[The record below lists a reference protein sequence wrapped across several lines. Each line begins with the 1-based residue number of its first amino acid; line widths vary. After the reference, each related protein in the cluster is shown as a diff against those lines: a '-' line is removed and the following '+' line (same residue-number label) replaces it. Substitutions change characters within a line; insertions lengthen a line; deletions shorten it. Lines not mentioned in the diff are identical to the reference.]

1 MKTYLKFLSRN
12 KLYTAIEFVG
22 LSVALAFVIISFCYV
37 VQQYT
42 VTRENPDRERIYAV
56 GESESFLNCYGMKE
70 VIDGKLPEVETVSHF
85 HLMQDQLIN
94 VGEQNFVGK
103 MLVCDVDFFS
113 IFPVVFKEGSP
124 EMLSER
130 NAAFISEKLAKKLN
144 EASAER
150 PLIIQDDTLHIVGVI
165 ADKGSSLLPEFD
177 VMLSF
182 EYGQSRSIKNNRE
195 NPYNYWANICTFIKV
210 RPDVDQEELASKLQ
224 ALCDVQFE
232 NSPSWDGLMMVRFDE
247 LYYASVYTSL
257 NKGDRSMLRTM
268 IIIGLLLL
276 ISALLNYINLNV
288 ALVGKRAKE
297 MASRRLLGAQK
308 SDIVWKFLG
317 EAFVFTLFSFVV
329 GLAIAHAIVPT
340 VNRLLQS
347 DVTITISF
355 ALPYLVAYLL
365 MVIVVSL
372 LAGILPAAIISKAQ
386 PIDVVRGTFRFRNR
400 TVLSKVFIVVQNVI
414 AILLIALV
422 LTMELQMHHM
432 ENRSTGLN
440 VENLFFFGSDLDHTA
455 EKEALVEE
463 LRALPCVKD
472 LASADA
478 VPGVRSMTLGLKK
491 LHDPEK
497 MAAVPL
503 LSCDTAAFRMLG
515 FEVKERF
522 LDADARSFW
531 ITETTAAGM
540 TGLPY
545 GENNFDSIVMWQKH
559 CIGMPVCGVL
569 ADFSMQDALHV
580 TDEDYVI
587 VFGNGGWNP
596 DSHLLIDVV
605 GDHREAKRAIDAV
618 YKKHCEKVFGAYLEP
633 DYNDFVENVI
643 AKQYDKQRRQMRLI
657 ELIMAISVV
666 LSLLGLVAM
675 STHFASER
683 EKTIA
688 IRKVFG
694 GTMQSEIRRNL
705 KEYIIMILIANAIAI
720 PVAVWLCKRYLEDFA
735 YRIDLHPWIFVVTVV
750 LSFVIAIGSVL
761 WQIVSVARVNPVTAL
776 KKE

>member
-37 VQQYT
+37 VQQYA

-56 GESESFLNCYGMKE
+56 GDKKDFLNCYGMKE

-85 HLMQDQLIN
+85 HLIQDQLIH
-94 VGEQNFVGK
+94 VGEQNFVGN

-165 ADKGSSLLPEFD
+165 ADKGSSLLPDFD
-177 VMLSF
+177 VMF
-182 EYGQSRSIKNNRE
+182 NYEHGQSYAIQSYRE
-195 NPYNYWANICTFIKV
+195 NPFNHWANLGTFIKV
-210 RPDVDQEELASKLQ
+210 RSDVDQEELSSKLQ

-347 DVTITISF
+347 DVAITISF

-432 ENRSTGLN
+432 EDRSTGLN
-440 VENLFFFGSDLDHTA
+440 VENLFFLGSDLDYTA

-472 LASADA
+472 LASAHA

-497 MAAVPL
+497 TAMVPI

-531 ITETTAAGM
+531 ITETTAAGV

-559 CIGMPVCGVL
+559 CISMPVCGVL

-657 ELIMAISVV
+657 ELIMAISVI

-694 GTMQSEIRRNL
+694 GTMESEIRRNL
-705 KEYIIMILIANAIAI
+705 KEYVVMILIANAIAI
-720 PVAVWLCKRYLEDFA
+720 PVAVWICKRYLEDFA
-735 YRIDLHPWIFVVTVV
+735 YRIDLHPWIFVVTVA

-761 WQIVSVARVNPVTAL
+761 WQIVSVARVNPVMAL

>member
-1 MKTYLKFLSRN
+1 MSSYSRFLSRN
-12 KLYTAIEFVG
+12 KLYTAIEFIG

-37 VQQYT
+37 VQQYA

-56 GESESFLNCYGMKE
+56 GDKKDFLNCYGMKE

-113 IFPVVFKEGSP
+113 IFPIVFKEGSP

-130 NAAFISEKLAKKLN
+130 NAAFISEKLAERLN
-144 EASAER
+144 EENVNK
-150 PLIIQDDTLHIVGVI
+150 PLIVGSDTLNVAGVI

-177 VMLSF
+177 VMLNY
-182 EYGQSRSIKNNRE
+182 EYVQSPSVKSYRG
-195 NPYNYWANICTFIKV
+195 NPFNHWSHIGTFIKV

-232 NSPSWDGLMMVRFDE
+232 NSPMWDGLMMVRFDE
-247 LYYASVYTSL
+247 LFYASVYTSL

-347 DVTITISF
+347 DVAITISF

-414 AILLIALV
+414 AILLIAIV

-440 VENLFFFGSDLDHTA
+440 VENLFFLGSDLDYTA
-455 EKEALVEE
+455 EKEAFVEE

-478 VPGVRSMTLGLKK
+478 VPGVITMTLGLKK
-491 LHDPEK
+491 LHDSESRT
-497 MAAVPL
+497 MVPM

-522 LDADARSFW
+522 LDADASSFW
-531 ITETTAAGM
+531 ITEATAAGM

-559 CIGMPVCGVL
+559 SIGMPVCGVI

-587 VFGNGGWNP
+587 VLGNGGWDSN
-596 DSHLLIDVV
+596 SHLLIDVV
-605 GDHREAKRAIDAV
+605 GDHREAKYAIDAV

-643 AKQYDKQRRQMRLI
+643 AKQYEKQRRQMRLI
-657 ELIMAISVV
+657 ELIMAISVI

-705 KEYIIMILIANAIAI
+705 KEYIIMILIANVIAI

-735 YRIDLHPWIFVVTVV
+735 YRIDLHPWIFVVTVA

-761 WQIVSVARVNPVTAL
+761 WQIVSVARVNPVMAL

>member
-12 KLYTAIEFVG
+12 KLYTAIEFIG

-37 VQQYT
+37 VQQYA
-42 VTRENPDRERIYAV
+42 VTRENPERKRIYAV
-56 GESESFLNCYGMKE
+56 GDKEQFLNCYGMKE
-70 VIDGKLPEVETVSHF
+70 VFDGKLPEIETVSHF
-85 HLMQDQLIN
+85 HFLQDQLIH
-94 VGEQNFVGK
+94 VGEQNFVGN
-103 MLVCDVDFFS
+103 MFVCDVDFFD
-113 IFPVVFKEGSP
+113 IFPMTFKEGSP
-124 EMLSER
+124 EKLSER
-130 NAAFISEKLAKKLN
+130 NAAFISEKLASRLN
-144 EASAER
+144 DESVNL
-150 PLIIQDDTLHIVGVI
+150 PLIVSDDTLHVVGII
-165 ADKGSSLLPEFD
+165 AGKGSSLLPEFD
-177 VMLSF
+177 VMMNY
-182 EYGQSRSIKNNRE
+182 EHGQSYVIKSYRDNPFNN
-195 NPYNYWANICTFIKV
+195 WANIGTYIKV
-210 RPDVDQEELASKLQ
+210 RPDVDREELAEKLE
-224 ALCDVQFE
+224 ALCDTQFE
-232 NSPSWDGLMMVRFDE
+232 NSPTWEGLEMVRFDE
-247 LYYASVYTSL
+247 LFFTSVYTSL

-347 DVTITISF
+347 DVAITISF

-432 ENRSTGLN
+432 EDRSTGLN
-440 VENLFFFGSDLDHTA
+440 VENLFFLGSDLDYTA

-497 MAAVPL
+497 TAMVPI

-559 CIGMPVCGVL
+559 CIAMPVCGVL

-587 VFGNGGWNP
+587 VFGNGGWKPN
-596 DSHLLIDVV
+596 SHLLIDVV
-605 GDHREAKRAIDAV
+605 GDHREAKHAIDAV

-633 DYNDFVENVI
+633 DFNDFVENVI

-657 ELIMAISVV
+657 ELIMAISVI

-705 KEYIIMILIANAIAI
+705 KEYIIMILIANVIAI

-761 WQIVSVARVNPVTAL
+761 WQIVSVARVNPVWAL

>member
-1 MKTYLKFLSRN
+1 MKSYLKFLSRN
-12 KLYTAIEFVG
+12 KLYTAIEFIG
-22 LSVALAFVIISFCYV
+22 LSVAFAFVIISFCYV
-37 VQQYT
+37 VQQYA

-56 GESESFLNCYGMKE
+56 GDKKDFLNCYGMKE

-472 LASADA
+472 LASANA

-497 MAAVPL
+497 AAMVPL

-545 GENNFDSIVMWQKH
+545 GENNFDSIVMWQKR
-559 CIGMPVCGVL
+559 CMGMPVCGVL

-587 VFGNGGWNP
+587 VFGNGGWKP
-596 DSHLLIDVV
+596 DSHLLIDIV
-605 GDHREAKRAIDAV
+605 GDHREAKHAIDAV

-694 GTMQSEIRRNL
+694 GTMQSEIHRNL
-705 KEYIIMILIANAIAI
+705 KEYIIMILIANVIAI

-761 WQIVSVARVNPVTAL
+761 WQIVSVARVNPVRAL

>member
-12 KLYTAIEFVG
+12 KLYTAIEFIG

-37 VQQYT
+37 VQQYA

-56 GESESFLNCYGMKE
+56 GDKEQFLNCYGMKE

-85 HLMQDQLIN
+85 HFLQDQLIH
-94 VGEQNFVGK
+94 VGEQNFVGN
-103 MLVCDVDFFS
+103 MFVCDVDFFD
-113 IFPVVFKEGSP
+113 IFPVMFKEGSP

-130 NAAFISEKLAKKLN
+130 NVAFISEKLATQLN
-144 EASAER
+144 DESVNL
-150 PLIIQDDTLHIVGVI
+150 PLIVKDDTLHVVGII
-165 ADKGSSLLPEFD
+165 AEKGSSLLPEFD
-177 VMLSF
+177 VMINY
-182 EYGQSRSIKNNRE
+182 EHAQSYVIKSYRD
-195 NPYNYWANICTFIKV
+195 NPFHNWANIGTYIKV
-210 RPDVDQEELASKLQ
+210 RPDVDREELTEKLE
-224 ALCDVQFE
+224 ALCDMQFE
-232 NSPSWDGLMMVRFDE
+232 NSPTWQGLMMIRFDE
-247 LYYASVYTSL
+247 LFFTPAYTSL

-297 MASRRLLGAQK
+297 MASRRLVGAQK
-308 SDIVWKFLG
+308 SDIVLKFLG

-329 GLAIAHAIVPT
+329 GLVIAHALTPT

-347 DVTITISF
+347 DVAISIPF
-355 ALPYLVAYLL
+355 SLPYLIAYLL

-414 AILLIALV
+414 AIVLIALV

-432 ENRSTGLN
+432 DNRSIGLN
-440 VENLFFFGSDLDHTA
+440 VENLFFLGSDLDHTT
-455 EKEALVEE
+455 EKEAFVEE
-463 LRALPCVKD
+463 LRSLPCVKD

-478 VPGVRSMTLGLKK
+478 VPGVRSMQLGLKK
-491 LHDPEK
+491 LHDTEK
-497 MAAVPL
+497 SVMIPL
-503 LSCDTAAFRMLG
+503 LTCDTVAFRMLG

-522 LDADARSFW
+522 LDASVLGFW
-531 ITETTAAGM
+531 ISETTAAGM

-545 GENNFDSIVMWQKH
+545 GDNNFDTITMWQKQ
-559 CIGMPVCGVL
+559 CIAMPVCGVI

-580 TDEDYVI
+580 TDEDYVMVI
-587 VFGNGGWNP
+587 SRGGLKSQ
-596 DSHLLIDVV
+596 SHLLIDVV
-605 GDHREAKRAIDAV
+605 GDHREAKRSIDAV
-618 YKKHCEKVFGAYLEP
+618 YKKHCEKVFGTYMEP

-643 AKQYDKQRRQMRLI
+643 AKQYDKHRHQMRLI
-657 ELIMAISVV
+657 ELIMAISVI

-735 YRIDLHPWIFVVTVV
+735 YRIDLHPWIFVVTVA

-761 WQIVSVARVNPVTAL
+761 WQIVSVARVNPVWAL

>member
-37 VQQYT
+37 VQQYA

-56 GESESFLNCYGMKE
+56 GESESFMNCYGMKE
-70 VIDGKLPEVETVSHF
+70 VFDGKLPEVETVTHF
-85 HLMQDQLIN
+85 QLLKDQLIH
-94 VGEQNFVGK
+94 VGEQNFVGNAF
-103 MLVCDVDFFS
+103 VCDVDFFD
-113 IFPVVFKEGSP
+113 IFPVSFREGSP

-130 NAAFISEKLAKKLN
+130 NAAFISEKLAERLN
-144 EASAER
+144 EENVNK
-150 PLIIQDDTLHIVGVI
+150 PLIVGSDTLNIVGVI

-177 VMLSF
+177 VMLDF
-182 EYGQSRSIKNNRE
+182 EYAQSPSIKSYPE
-195 NPYNYWANICTFIKV
+195 NPFNRWTNLGTFIKV
-210 RPDVDQEELASKLQ
+210 RPGVNEEELASKLK

-232 NSPSWDGLMMVRFDE
+232 NSPMFEELMMLRFDE
-247 LYYASVYTSL
+247 LFYASVYTGL

-276 ISALLNYINLNV
+276 VSALLNYINLNV

-308 SDIVWKFLG
+308 SDIIWKFLG

-329 GLAIAHAIVPT
+329 GLAVAHAIVPS

-347 DVTITISF
+347 DVPISIPYSW
-355 ALPYLVAYLL
+355 PYLVGYLL
-365 MVIVVSL
+365 TVAVVSV
-372 LAGILPAAIISKAQ
+372 LAGIMPAAIVAKVQ
-386 PIDVVRGTFRFRNR
+386 PIDVVRGSFRFHNR
-400 TVLSKVFIVVQNVI
+400 RVLSKVFIVVQNVI

-422 LTMELQMHHM
+422 LTMELQMRHM
-432 ENRSTGLN
+432 DNRSVGLN
-440 VENLFFFGSDLDHTA
+440 VENLFFLGSDLDYTE

-478 VPGVRSMTLGLKK
+478 VPGVTSMAFGLKK
-491 LHDPEK
+491 LHGQTA
-497 MAAVPL
+497 MVPL

-531 ITETTAAGM
+531 ITEKTAAGM

-545 GENNFDSIVMWQKH
+545 GENNFDSIVMWQEH
-559 CIGMPVCGVL
+559 SMGNNQVCGVL
-569 ADFSMQDALHV
+569 ADFSMRDALHV
-580 TDEDYVI
+580 TDEDYVM

-596 DSHLLIDVV
+596 NTHLLIDVV
-605 GDHREAKRAIDAV
+605 GDHREAKHAIDAV

-633 DYNDFVENVI
+633 DYNDFVEDVI
-643 AKQYDKQRRQMRLI
+643 AKKYDKQRRQMHLI
-657 ELIMAISVV
+657 ELIMAISVI

-694 GTMQSEIRRNL
+694 GTMQSEIRCNL
-705 KEYIIMILIANAIAI
+705 KEYVIMILIANAIAI
-720 PVAVWLCKRYLEDFA
+720 PVAVWLCRRYLEDFA
-735 YRIDLHPWIFVVTVV
+735 YRIDLHPWIFVVTVA

-761 WQIVSVARVNPVTAL
+761 WQVVSVAKVNPVMAL

>member
-1 MKTYLKFLSRN
+1 MKSYLKFLSRN
-12 KLYTAIEFVG
+12 KLYTAIEFIG

-37 VQQYT
+37 VQQYA
-42 VTRENPDRERIYAV
+42 VTRENPERERIYAV

-85 HLMQDQLIN
+85 HLIQDQLIH
-94 VGEQNFVGK
+94 VGEQYFVGN

-165 ADKGSSLLPEFD
+165 ADKGSSLLPDFD
-177 VMLSF
+177 VMF
-182 EYGQSRSIKNNRE
+182 NYEHGQSYAIQSYRE
-195 NPYNYWANICTFIKV
+195 NPFNHWANLGTFIKV
-210 RPDVDQEELASKLQ
+210 RSDVDQEELSSKLQ

-347 DVTITISF
+347 DVAITISF
-355 ALPYLVAYLL
+355 ALPYLAAYLL

-432 ENRSTGLN
+432 DERSTGLN
-440 VENLFFFGSDLDHTA
+440 VENLFFLGSDLDYTA

-472 LASADA
+472 LASANA

-497 MAAVPL
+497 TAMVPI

-531 ITETTAAGM
+531 ITETTAAGV

-587 VFGNGGWNP
+587 VFGNGGWKP

-657 ELIMAISVV
+657 ELIMAISVI

-735 YRIDLHPWIFVVTVV
+735 YRIDLHPWIFVVTVA

-761 WQIVSVARVNPVTAL
+761 WQIVSVARVNPVWAL

>member
-12 KLYTAIEFVG
+12 KLYTAIEFIG

-37 VQQYT
+37 VQQYA

-224 ALCDVQFE
+224 ALCDMQFE
-232 NSPSWDGLMMVRFDE
+232 NSPSWDGLTMVRFDE
-247 LYYASVYTSL
+247 LFYASVYTSL

-308 SDIVWKFLG
+308 SDIV
-317 EAFVFTLFSFVV
+317 
-329 GLAIAHAIVPT
+329 
-340 VNRLLQS
+340 
-347 DVTITISF
+347 
-355 ALPYLVAYLL
+355 
-365 MVIVVSL
+365 
-372 LAGILPAAIISKAQ
+372 
-386 PIDVVRGTFRFRNR
+386 
-400 TVLSKVFIVVQNVI
+400 
-414 AILLIALV
+414 
-422 LTMELQMHHM
+422 
-432 ENRSTGLN
+432 
-440 VENLFFFGSDLDHTA
+440 LDR
-455 EKEALVEE
+455 K
-463 LRALPCVKD
+463 
-472 LASADA
+472 
-478 VPGVRSMTLGLKK
+478 
-491 LHDPEK
+491 
-497 MAAVPL
+497 
-503 LSCDTAAFRMLG
+503 
-515 FEVKERF
+515 
-522 LDADARSFW
+522 
-531 ITETTAAGM
+531 
-540 TGLPY
+540 
-545 GENNFDSIVMWQKH
+545 
-559 CIGMPVCGVL
+559 
-569 ADFSMQDALHV
+569 
-580 TDEDYVI
+580 
-587 VFGNGGWNP
+587 
-596 DSHLLIDVV
+596 
-605 GDHREAKRAIDAV
+605 
-618 YKKHCEKVFGAYLEP
+618 
-633 DYNDFVENVI
+633 
-643 AKQYDKQRRQMRLI
+643 
-657 ELIMAISVV
+657 SVV
-666 LSLLGLVAM
+666 
-675 STHFASER
+675 
-683 EKTIA
+683 
-688 IRKVFG
+688 
-694 GTMQSEIRRNL
+694 
-705 KEYIIMILIANAIAI
+705 
-720 PVAVWLCKRYLEDFA
+720 
-735 YRIDLHPWIFVVTVV
+735 
-750 LSFVIAIGSVL
+750 
-761 WQIVSVARVNPVTAL
+761 
-776 KKE
+776 

>member
-12 KLYTAIEFVG
+12 KLYTASEFIG

-37 VQQYT
+37 VQQYA

-56 GESESFLNCYGMKE
+56 GDKEQFLNCYGMKE
-70 VIDGKLPEVETVSHF
+70 VFDGKLPEIETVSHF
-85 HLMQDQLIN
+85 HFLQDQLIH
-94 VGEQNFVGK
+94 VGEQNFVGN
-103 MLVCDVDFFS
+103 MFVCDVDFFD
-113 IFPVVFKEGSP
+113 IFPMTFKEGSP
-124 EMLSER
+124 EKLSER
-130 NAAFISEKLAKKLN
+130 NAAFISEKLASRLN
-144 EASAER
+144 DESVNL
-150 PLIIQDDTLHIVGVI
+150 PLIVSDDTLHIVGII
-165 ADKGSSLLPEFD
+165 AGKGSSLLPEFD
-177 VMLSF
+177 VMMNY
-182 EYGQSRSIKNNRE
+182 EHGQSYVIKSYRDNPFNN
-195 NPYNYWANICTFIKV
+195 WANIGTYIKV
-210 RPDVDQEELASKLQ
+210 RPDVDREELAEKLE
-224 ALCDVQFE
+224 ALCDTQFE
-232 NSPSWDGLMMVRFDE
+232 NSPTWEGLEMVRFDE
-247 LYYASVYTSL
+247 LFFTPVYTSL

-297 MASRRLLGAQK
+297 MASRRLVGAQK
-308 SDIVWKFLG
+308 SDIVLKFLG

-329 GLAIAHAIVPT
+329 GLVIAHALTPT
-340 VNRLLQS
+340 VNQLLQS
-347 DVTITISF
+347 DVAISIPF
-355 ALPYLVAYLL
+355 SLPYLIAYLL

-414 AILLIALV
+414 AIVLIALV

-432 ENRSTGLN
+432 DNRSIGLN
-440 VENLFFFGSDLDHTA
+440 VENLFFLGSDLDHTT
-455 EKEALVEE
+455 EKEAFVEE
-463 LRALPCVKD
+463 LRSLPCVKD

-478 VPGVRSMTLGLKK
+478 VPGVRSMQLGLKK
-491 LHDPEK
+491 LHDTEK
-497 MAAVPL
+497 SVMIPL
-503 LSCDTAAFRMLG
+503 LTCDTVAFRMLG

-522 LDADARSFW
+522 LDASVLGFW
-531 ITETTAAGM
+531 ISETTAAGM

-545 GENNFDSIVMWQKH
+545 GDNNFDTITMWQKQ
-559 CIGMPVCGVL
+559 CIAMPVCGVI

-580 TDEDYVI
+580 TDEDYVMVI
-587 VFGNGGWNP
+587 SRGGLKSQ
-596 DSHLLIDVV
+596 SHLLIDVV

-618 YKKHCEKVFGAYLEP
+618 YKKHCDKVFGTYMEP
-633 DYNDFVENVI
+633 DYDDFVDNVV
-643 AKQYDKQRRQMRLI
+643 AKQYDKHRRQMRLI
-657 ELIMAISVV
+657 ELIMAISVI
-666 LSLLGLVAM
+666 LSLLGLVAI